1 MDKQVSD
8 EIVEMTELQLARE
21 FQELHGQGMV
31 MAKKGKKTMAEE
43 QEIVAPKK
51 SKKKKGNGAVL
62 KKWREEHKGQPIKRR
77 SSADMLWELKR
88 LREYHLKNLA
98 TIEKKIKTYD
108 KRVNADKRKA
118 LLARLSTEDLE
129 KMVKAKMG
137 IK

>member
-1 MDKQVSD
+1 MTPEEANE
-8 EIVEMTELQLARE
+8 EI
-21 FQELHGQGMV
+21 QELLRKEAEMKAAR
-31 MAKKGKKTMAEE
+31 MAITPKGKKTMSEE

-62 KKWREEHKGQPIKRR
+62 KKWREEHKGEPVKRR

-88 LREYHLKNLA
+88 LREYHLKHLA
-98 TIEKKIKTYD
+98 AIEKKIKTYD

-129 KMVKAKMG
+129 KMVKQKMG